1 MSPIAYLRLEQ
12 LSVIPRVISE
22 GKLVLI
28 VCSNYKHVVLYEGS
42 DLREREQQQAAAM
55 NGPRMI
61 NQLKIKPFCCKAKL
75 NLV

>member
-12 LSVIPRVISE
+12 LSVIARVISE

-42 DLREREQQQAAAM
+42 DMREREQQAAAM

-61 NQLKIKPFCCKAKL
+61 S
-75 NLV
+75 